1 MKLEPFPT
9 GYQLVAL
16 ILRRP
21 PWPRPEEDRGAVEGR
36 VSRCRRLGLGT
47 SDLSEFRACRTAEQ
61 VLFSYPIGTKIVRN
75 YNHVL
80 VRNKFVLLIVREKIV
95 LNRDREFVLKLVRK
109 NIKLKPDCDFVPFSS
124 H

>member
-1 MKLEPFPT
+1 M
-9 GYQLVAL
+9 
-16 ILRRP
+16 
-21 PWPRPEEDRGAVEGR
+21 
-36 VSRCRRLGLGT
+36 GT

-80 VRNKFVLLIVREKIV
+80 VRNKFVLLLVREKIVLNRDREFVLKSVRKNIV

-124 H
+124 Y